1 MKLDILAPHIPPSAT
16 QEEALKIIADWARD
30 TTEKLN
36 MILGSIDEDNLSGN
50 LKERI
55 NHGN

>member
-1 MKLDILAPHIPPSAT
+1 MKLDISAPHIPPSAT
-16 QEEALKIIADWARD
+16 KDEAVDIIADWARD

-36 MILGSIDEDNLSGN
+36 MILGSIDEDNLSGK

-55 NHGN
+55 SHGN